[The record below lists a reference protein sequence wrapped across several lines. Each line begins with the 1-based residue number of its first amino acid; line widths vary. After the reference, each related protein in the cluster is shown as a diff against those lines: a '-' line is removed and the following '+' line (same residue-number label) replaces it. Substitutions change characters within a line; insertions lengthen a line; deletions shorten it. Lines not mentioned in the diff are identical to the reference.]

1 MNPKGFIKT
10 LDHTYSRSRR
20 ESSWSRFGP
29 LSRCWQ
35 HKIRKKLWKEPY
47 VKERQVH
54 PNGREVILFCL
65 LRFSN
70 YGCYKTPVVHVLICE
85 ALIYGFVFL

>member
-35 HKIRKKLWKEPY
+35 HKIREKNVEGALHKRKAGSPKWKRGSP
-47 VKERQVH
+47 
-54 PNGREVILFCL
+54 L
-65 LRFSN
+65 LSI
-70 YGCYKTPVVHVLICE
+70 VV
-85 ALIYGFVFL
+85 